1 MVRFKYRNL
10 LVEFLDPG
18 AVAPFPPAPPT
29 LDLDEEDAMNG
40 DIAADGDGG
49 APDDPEDEL
58 LPTPAVPFVLPLPE
72 AAAKPLLGDDAS
84 SAIFRAIKGSVQAVF
99 GDEGWGRVASSLRVI
114 YSSPYTTLT
123 IVRVARPH
131 YRLLWSAITML
142 TAVGS
147 TPVLP
152 RVVAVSGT
160 VKKLQS
166 VAITHHRRVVAAAVA
181 ALLAQGEKGQGER
194 ERLQTKWDHER
205 QAIARL
211 ED

>member
-10 LVEFLDPG
+10 LCEFLDGSGG
-18 AVAPFPPAPPT
+18 ALAPFPPAAAT

-40 DIAADGDGG
+40 DAG
-49 APDDPEDEL
+49 APNDPEDEL
-58 LPTPAVPFVLPLPE
+58 LPVPAVPFVLPLPE
-72 AAAKPLLGDDAS
+72 GVGKPLLGEDAA

-131 YRLLWSAITML
+131 YRLLWAAITML
-142 TAVGS
+142 TSVGG
-147 TPVLP
+147 TPVIP

-166 VAITHHRRVVAAAVA
+166 AAIAHHRRVIAAAVA
-181 ALLAQGEKGQGER
+181 ALLAQGDKGQGER
-194 ERLQTKWDHER
+194 ERLQSKWDHER